1 MIVLVTGSTGL
12 VGRAFQRIIKNTR
25 HIDNH
30 YYYFVSSKDANLC
43 DPEEC
48 DLLYRRVKPDMVVH
62 LAAKVGG
69 LFYNMKHNRDM
80 YVDNMKMNMNI
91 MEASE
96 RHKVKKT
103 IVCLSTCIFPDST
116 TEMHLGDLHQGPP
129 HESNYG
135 YAFAKRNLEVMCRL
149 YNSADN
155 SEYHYVIPCNIY
167 GPEDH
172 FNLVQ
177 SHVIP
182 ALITRFEQAMD
193 SNNQEVRL
201 FGTGKARRQFV
212 YVDDVVRR
220 ILDIIHTKENT
231 KKNTIEFG
239 HVIAPPMEY
248 SIAETA
254 KLIAREVGYTGK
266 IIFDGDTSKDGQYR
280 KYIVSR
286 DTGSWTCLE
295 EGIQETIRKRI

>member
-12 VGRAFQRIIKNTR
+12 VGKAFQRIVKN
-25 HIDNH
+25 HGYIDNN
-30 YYYFVSSKDANLC
+30 YYFVSSKDANLC
-43 DPEEC
+43 NPEEC
-48 DLLYRRVKPDMVVH
+48 DSLYRNIKPDIVVH

-69 LFYNMKHNRDM
+69 LFYNMEHNRDM

-103 IVCLSTCIFPDST
+103 IVCLSTCIFPDKTS
-116 TEMHLGDLHQGPP
+116 EMHLSDLHQGPP

-149 YNSADN
+149 YNSSSSTGA
-155 SEYHYVIPCNIY
+155 EFHYVIPCNIY

-182 ALITRFEQAMD
+182 ALITRFEQAIETNTD
-193 SNNQEVRL
+193 VVRL
-201 FGTGKARRQFV
+201 FGTGRARRQFV
-212 YVDDVVRR
+212 YVDDVVRS
-220 ILDIIHTKENT
+220 ILNIVEGT
-231 KKNTIEFG
+231 TIQRG
-239 HVIAPPMEY
+239 HVIAPPIEH

-254 KLIAREVGYTGK
+254 KIIAREVGYNGK
-266 IIFDGDTSKDGQYR
+266 IVFDGDASKDGQLR
-280 KYIVSR
+280 KFIVSKEAPH
-286 DTGSWTCLE
+286 TTWVSLE
-295 EGIQETIRKRI
+295 EGIQETLRKRI

>member
-12 VGRAFQRIIKNTR
+12 VGRAFQRIVKSPSYTGC
-25 HIDNH
+25 HD
-30 YYYFVSSKDANLC
+30 YYFVSSKDANLC
-43 DPEEC
+43 NPEEC
-48 DLLYRRVKPDMVVH
+48 DLLYRRIKPDIVVH

-96 RHKVKKT
+96 RHNVKKT
-103 IVCLSTCIFPDST
+103 IVCLSTCIFPDNS
-116 TEMHLGDLHQGPP
+116 TEMHLSDLHQGPP

-149 YNSADN
+149 YNSATT
-155 SEYHYVIPCNIY
+155 SVGGEYHYVIPCNIY

-182 ALITRFEQAMD
+182 ALITRFEQAIET
-193 SNNQEVRL
+193 NAEVVRL
-201 FGTGKARRQFV
+201 FGTGKARRQYV
-212 YVDDVVRR
+212 YVDDVVRS
-220 ILDIIHTKENT
+220 ILKVVESA
-231 KKNTIEFG
+231 TIQRG
-239 HVIAPPMEY
+239 HVIAPPIEY

-254 KLIAREVGYTGK
+254 KIIAREVGYTGK
-266 IIFDGDTSKDGQYR
+266 IVFDGDASKDGQYR
-280 KYIVSR
+280 KFIVSKEG
-286 DTGSWTCLE
+286 TQEQWVSLE
-295 EGIQETIRKRI
+295 EGIQETLRKRI